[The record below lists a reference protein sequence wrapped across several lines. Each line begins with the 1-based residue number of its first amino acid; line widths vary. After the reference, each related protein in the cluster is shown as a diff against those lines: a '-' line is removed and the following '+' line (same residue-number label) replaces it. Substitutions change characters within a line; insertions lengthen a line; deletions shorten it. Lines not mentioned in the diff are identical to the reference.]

1 MLVQTGYLNFREGEV
16 RLQFFSYP
24 EKGVEVPAGR
34 VKFVKQ
40 KLWLSAG
47 DFRRSLWLS
56 CESAFLLYLFLH
68 RFVLSGTQEEF
79 FLADDVSILR
89 FQRVEGSKKAVLS
102 LIVESKDGRGSG
114 KLLLDYDDVVAFMSF
129 LKGSALLCVIV
140 AGQRETVWFQ
150 RWKDHFLILQ
160 PITSTLSL
168 QKVKKAR
175 LLLKGEYQKP
185 VVFKDLYSFKPI
197 PQEGILLTTPN
208 ENIKLSQEQ
217 IQKLSLFFE

>member
-1 MLVQTGYLNFREGEV
+1 MFVQTGYLNFRVGDV

-24 EKGVEVPAGR
+24 EKAIDVPAGR

-56 CESAFLLYLFLH
+56 CESAFSLYFFLR
-68 RFVLSGTQEEF
+68 RFVLSETQEEF

-102 LIVESKDGRGSG
+102 LIVESKDGRSSG

-217 IQKLSLFFE
+217 VQKLALFFE

>member
-1 MLVQTGYLNFREGEV
+1 MFVQTGFLNFRVGEV

-24 EKGVEVPAGR
+24 EKGIEVPAGR
-34 VKFVKQ
+34 VKFAKQ

-56 CESAFLLYLFLH
+56 CESAFLLYSFLQ
-68 RFVLSGTQEEF
+68 RFVLAGTQEEF
-79 FLADDVSILR
+79 YLADDVSVLR
-89 FQRVEGSKKAVLS
+89 FQRVEGSRKGVLS
-102 LIVESKDGRGSG
+102 LVVESKDGRGSG

-150 RWKDHFLILQ
+150 RWKESFLILH
-160 PITSTLSL
+160 PIATTLPPE
-168 QKVKKAR
+168 KVKKAK

-217 IQKLSLFFE
+217 VQKLSLFFE

>member
-217 IQKLSLFFE
+217 VQKLALFFE

>member
-1 MLVQTGYLNFREGEV
+1 MLVQTGFLNFRVGEV

-24 EKGVEVPAGR
+24 EKGVEVPTER

-40 KLWLSAG
+40 KLWISSE

-56 CESAFLLYLFLH
+56 CESAFSLYFFLH
-68 RFVLSGTQEEF
+68 RFVLSGMEEEF
-79 FLADDVSILR
+79 FLADDVSMLR

-102 LIVESKDGRGSG
+102 LIVEGKDGSSG

-150 RWKDHFLILQ
+150 RWKDRFLVLH
-160 PITSTLSL
+160 PIAITLPP

-185 VVFKDLYSFKPI
+185 VVFKDLYSLKPI
-197 PQEGILLTTPN
+197 PQEGIFLNTPN